1 MGWGNEIWVYPT
13 LFWFLQ
19 NMRDLEYDSGWT
31 AEPSKKM
38 PEIRGLGIFWEA
50 PLKP

>member
-1 MGWGNEIWVYPT
+1 MGWGNEIWVYAT

-31 AEPSKKM
+31 AEPSKM
-38 PEIRGLGIFWEA
+38 PEIRGFWVILGGS
-50 PLKP
+50 P